1 MSSHAPLRLLPLFVS
16 ALSLSAP
23 LACGDDVGGSGSA
36 SDGAS
41 TGDTSGESAGS
52 STTGEGGSATQ
63 TSGGATDSA
72 TSGSTGSSS
81 GLPTA
86 TSTATTGDTDG
97 TTGDTTG
104 DTTTT
109 GGVVEGFQVGF
120 DVVDVS
126 PTPAQIDK
134 QDIYMGAYGAPYTRG
149 PAKGVHDRIYVR
161 SMAIEAEGVGFVMA
175 IVDLPGMGNQ
185 NTRAIREMVA
195 EMSDLEESQVLIGT
209 THTHSSPDFMGLWGG
224 VPDAYRDQ
232 LKEQAALSMV
242 SAWEARE
249 EADLYVATGKGPNR
263 NRRGWEM
270 TDDAMVVLDA
280 IDLEGERIGTL
291 VNFAAHPIILGESNK
306 EISCDYTGPMVLA
319 LEEALGAPVAL
330 FNGTLGDA
338 SPDVPDGEYEDDFER
353 AAVYGE
359 LLSGIAEEL
368 VADAEL
374 IEPVV
379 ELDFREWTQSVD
391 NFLFQLAAQLG
402 ILQYDFDMKGLE
414 QEVVTQSTYFR
425 LGAQVQGVSFPGESL
440 TRNGLAIKEAM
451 KAPHRMI
458 LGNTGDALGYF
469 IPSDEWQTGKNDNYE
484 ESVSL
489 GKTAGD
495 NARDAI
501 VEMIAA
507 DDF

>member
-1 MSSHAPLRLLPLFVS
+1 MSNNASLRLSSLFVCG
-16 ALSLSAP
+16 LSLTLP
-23 LACGDDVGGSGSA
+23 LACGDDGIGSSSATDGGSSDTQGSGAGSTAA
-36 SDGAS
+36 SDGTTATTQAS
-41 TGDTSGESAGS
+41 GGGSESATSSDTTTGSTSGMPTATATATSGETT
-52 STTGEGGSATQ
+52 STTGE
-63 TSGGATDSA
+63 
-72 TSGSTGSSS
+72 
-81 GLPTA
+81 
-86 TSTATTGDTDG
+86 
-97 TTGDTTG
+97 
-104 DTTTT
+104 TTT
-109 GGVVEGFQVGF
+109 GGAVEGFQVGF

-126 PTPAQIDK
+126 PTPAQLDEE
-134 QDIYMGAYGAPYTRG
+134 DIYMGAYGAPFTRG

-195 EMSDLEESQVLIGT
+195 DMSDLEESQVLIGT
-209 THTHSSPDFMGLWGG
+209 THTHSSPDLMGLWGG
-224 VPDAYRDQ
+224 VPDGYRNQ
-232 LKEQAALSMV
+232 LREQAALSMV
-242 SAWEARE
+242 AAWEARE
-249 EADLYVATGKGPNR
+249 VADLYVASGTAPNR
-263 NRRGWEM
+263 NRRGWDF

-280 IDLEGERIGTL
+280 RDLEGERIGTL

-319 LEEALGAPVAL
+319 LEEELGAPVAL
-330 FNGTLGDA
+330 FNGTLGDV
-338 SPDVPDGEYEDDFER
+338 SPDVPDGEYENDFEQ
-353 AAVYGE
+353 AAFYGE
-359 LLSGIAEEL
+359 LLSGIAAGL

-379 ELDFREWTQSVD
+379 TLDYREWTEKVD
-391 NFLFQLAAQLG
+391 NFLFQAAAQLG

-414 QEVVTQSTYFR
+414 LEVLTQSTYFR
-425 LGAQVQGVSFPGESL
+425 LGAQVQGVAFPGESL

-469 IPSDEWQTGKNDNYE
+469 IPSDEWQTGKNDDYE

-495 NARDAI
+495 NARDEI
-501 VEMIAA
+501 VEMLKA
-507 DDF
+507 DVDF

>member
-1 MSSHAPLRLLPLFVS
+1 MSINASLRLPSLFLCG
-16 ALSLSAP
+16 LSLTLS
-23 LACGDDVGGSGSA
+23 LACGDDGSA
-36 SDGAS
+36 SSSATDGGS
-41 TGDTSGESAGS
+41 TDTQS
-52 STTGEGGSATQ
+52 STSTATSDATTATTQ
-63 TSGGATDSA
+63 TSGGDSESA
-72 TSGSTGSSS
+72 TSGSATTSSTS
-81 GLPTA
+81 ATA
-86 TSTATTGDTDG
+86 TATATTTSGE
-97 TTGDTTG
+97 TTGTSGET
-104 DTTTT
+104 TTTT
-109 GGVVEGFQVGF
+109 GGGVEGFQVGF

-134 QDIYMGAYGAPYTRG
+134 QNIYMGAYGAPYSRG

-195 EMSDLEESQVLIGT
+195 DMSDLEESQVLIGT
-209 THTHSSPDFMGLWGG
+209 THTHSSPDLMGLWGG
-224 VPDAYRDQ
+224 VPDEYRNQ

-242 SAWEARE
+242 AAWEARE
-249 EADLYVATGKGPNR
+249 EAELYVATGTAPNR
-263 NRRGWEM
+263 NRRGWDF

-280 IDLEGERIGTL
+280 RDFEGERIGTL

-319 LEEALGAPVAL
+319 LEEELGAPVAL

-338 SPDVPDGEYEDDFER
+338 SPAVPDGEYENDFVR
-353 AAVYGE
+353 AAFYGE
-359 LLSGIAEEL
+359 LLSGIAAGLVAEAEL
-368 VADAEL
+368 V
-374 IEPVV
+374 EPVV
-379 ELDFREWTQSVD
+379 ALDYREWTQKVD

-425 LGAQVQGVSFPGESL
+425 LGAQVQGVAFPGESL
-440 TRNGLAIKEAM
+440 TRNGLEIKEAM

-501 VEMIAA
+501 VEMIEA
-507 DDF
+507 DVDF